1 MQVTFVDSV
10 QGHQTARVRE
20 VAERLRRARPDLGV
34 TLVEGEPAR
43 AMLAHHK
50 LAFGPAVIID
60 GRLEYVGVPRWR
72 FLQERI
78 AQVAAGVPNPR
89 SSVPPA
95 PPAPPKPATAPAP
108 AAPAAMPAAAKKPSS
123 PGPSG

>member
-20 VAERLRRARPDLGV
+20 VAERLRRARPDLHV
-34 TLVEGEPAR
+34 NLVEGEDAR
-43 AMLAHHK
+43 GMLAHHK
-50 LAFGPAVIID
+50 LNFGPAVVID

-95 PPAPPKPATAPAP
+95 PAPKPAGAPP
-108 AAPAAMPAAAKKPSS
+108 TETKPPN
-123 PGPSG
+123 PGATG